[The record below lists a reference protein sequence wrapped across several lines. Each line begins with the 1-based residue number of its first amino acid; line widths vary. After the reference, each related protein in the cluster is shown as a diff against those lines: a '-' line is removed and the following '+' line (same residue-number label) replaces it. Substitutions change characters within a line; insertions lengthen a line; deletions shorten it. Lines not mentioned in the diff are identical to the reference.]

1 MLIGQ
6 ILRVEEALTRVQ
18 MAKTRAIESKQRIL
32 TATQEARDKEEPIR
46 ITIGRKEC
54 RNDGNQ

>member
-1 MLIGQ
+1 
-6 ILRVEEALTRVQ
+6 VEEALTRVQ

-32 TATQEARDKEEPIR
+32 TATQEVRDKEEPIR
-46 ITIGRKEC
+46 ITIGRKER